1 MRIILRIPIF
11 FTVYHSLFNIL
22 SNIFPFMAFSSIIST
37 VVIFKITLYKLGMAS
52 ASDVTYNLEIEA

>member
-1 MRIILRIPIF
+1 
-11 FTVYHSLFNIL
+11 
-22 SNIFPFMAFSSIIST
+22 MAFSSIIST